1 MSQNPEIARLLQV
14 MKDLRHPKTG
24 CPWNRTQTHLSL
36 RRHLLEEAYETLEAI
51 DEQNPTHLREEL
63 GDLLLQ
69 IVFHAEIADEAKQY
83 NIEDIAKDISDKMV
97 RRHPH
102 VFDQHCELTAEESLK
117 NWDEIKKQEKLA
129 KGEVK
134 PKSVLDSVSKA
145 LPALYEA
152 DKISKKVAKLGFDWT
167 NPEDVFDKIT
177 EEIDEVKECVAIND
191 ATHLEEE
198 LGDLLFSV
206 VNLCRV
212 YKVNAEVAL
221 RSANQKFRN
230 RFAKMEKAIDSEH
243 LSIKNLDASA
253 WNQLWEN
260 AKK

>member
-1 MSQNPEIARLLQV
+1 
-14 MKDLRHPKTG
+14 MKDLRHPETG

-51 DEQNPTHLREEL
+51 DEQSPSHLREEL

-69 IVFHAEIADEAKQY
+69 IVFHAEIADENKQY
-83 NIEDIAKDISDKMV
+83 NIENVASDIADKMI

-102 VFDQHCELTAEESLK
+102 VFDQGCELTAEESLK

-129 KGEVK
+129 KGETK
-134 PKSVLDSVSKA
+134 PDSILDSVSKA

-152 DKISKKVAKLGFDWT
+152 DKISKKVAKLGFDWQK
-167 NPEDVFDKIT
+167 PEDVFVKVN
-177 EEIDEVKECVAIND
+177 EEIQEVKECLQSQDPI
-191 ATHLEEE
+191 HLEEE

-212 YKVNAEVAL
+212 YKVNPEVAL
-221 RSANQKFRN
+221 RSGNQKFRS
-230 RFAKMEKAIDSEH
+230 RFAKMEKAIENEK
-243 LSIKNLDASA
+243 LTFKNLDAQA